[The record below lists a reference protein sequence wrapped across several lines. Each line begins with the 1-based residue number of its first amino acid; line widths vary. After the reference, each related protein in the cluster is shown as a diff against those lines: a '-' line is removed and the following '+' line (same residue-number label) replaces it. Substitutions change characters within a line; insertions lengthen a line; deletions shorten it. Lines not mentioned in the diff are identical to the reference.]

1 MLQMPFHVENN
12 CKMGVAATPSWVWPP
27 LPIGSGLKISSPPT
41 VMAAF
46 QDKAKELYR
55 EIAQVPVAAGG
66 RILRSGEG
74 LYEVEVKWSQKDLDR
89 GSKVTF
95 AKSYLVRRGCNDMKG
110 LTLLTTSSFQ
120 RDATSV

>member
-1 MLQMPFHVENN
+1 MSKTIV
-12 CKMGVAATPSWVWPP
+12 SWVW
-27 LPIGSGLKISSPPT
+27 LPRPVGCGVPRPIESGQKLAPPT

-110 LTLLTTSSFQ
+110 LTLLTTSNFQ

>member
-1 MLQMPFHVENN
+1 MLKTTVY
-12 CKMGVAATPSWVWPP
+12 WVW
-27 LPIGSGLKISSPPT
+27 LPRPVGCGSHAQLRVVKKFPAPPT

>member
-1 MLQMPFHVENN
+1 MT
-12 CKMGVAATPSWVWPP
+12 APP
-27 LPIGSGLKISSPPT
+27 LLIGSGLKFSAPPT